1 MNCAQENRV
10 VIKLKALLQGLH
22 SMIPYMKASFPKR
35 FRVALEGYPCDPCA
49 GYIKKYVSQTHSTDS
64 PTIGIN
70 YEVGLLKKVCL
81 IACSSAKMNEECPV
95 CGWWLQPIGQRGN
108 LPQRRMVKINT
119 SLKQPFSFQCIVF
132 GSHVY
137 IFSTHQRTHQRGGLD
152 QDGWRMLVNIL

>member
-1 MNCAQENRV
+1 M
-10 VIKLKALLQGLH
+10 
-22 SMIPYMKASFPKR
+22 
-35 FRVALEGYPCDPCA
+35 ALEGYPCDPCV
-49 GYIKKYVSQTHSTDS
+49 GYIIRYFSQTHSTDS

-81 IACSSAKMNEECPV
+81 IACSSAKMDEECPV

-108 LPQRRMVKINT
+108 LPQRRTVKINT
-119 SLKQPFSFQCIVF
+119 SLKQPFSFQCVF
-132 GSHVY
+132 GNHV